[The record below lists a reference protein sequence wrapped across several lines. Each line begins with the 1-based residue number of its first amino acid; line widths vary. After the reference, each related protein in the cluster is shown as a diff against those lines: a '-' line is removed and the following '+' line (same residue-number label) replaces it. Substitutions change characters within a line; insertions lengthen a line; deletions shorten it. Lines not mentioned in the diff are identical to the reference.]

1 MTALAAANEDP
12 AAVRGEPS
20 APSSSDGDD
29 HDSGADVGEG
39 VIGWSN
45 APESEVY
52 MRSRSHLS
60 SMSVADERQT
70 TESSTV
76 TTAGWCLTTGS
87 EAVVAV
93 APRLLATLWFR
104 GSSPDIDRIF
114 CAVAGRLATAV
125 ERRAISATCA
135 PDDGGPEPCRVS
147 GGSRGLSSCASRSR
161 GLGDGLR
168 AVGDVG
174 DVGEEEDR
182 GEGGGSSRGWLWAAD
197 ENLRRVREWRRCFRR
212 ASLSFC
218 CLSRFSF
225 FDRPP
230 SLGGAGSGEVLP
242 SAGRGW

>member
-1 MTALAAANEDP
+1 MTALAAANDDA
-12 AAVRGEPS
+12 AAVRGKPNS
-20 APSSSDGDD
+20 LRSGDCDGDD
-29 HDSGADVGEG
+29 TGADVGEG

-52 MRSRSHLS
+52 MRSRIHLS

-76 TTAGWCLTTGS
+76 TAAGWFLSTGS
-87 EAVVAV
+87 EAGVAV
-93 APRLLATLWFR
+93 APRLLVTLLFR

-114 CAVAGRLATAV
+114 CAVGGWLVTAV

-135 PDDGGPEPCRVS
+135 PDDVGPGLCRAS

-161 GLGDGLR
+161 GLCDGLR

-174 DVGEEEDR
+174 EEEDGEDR
-182 GEGGGSSRGWLWAAD
+182 GDSDDGGSSRLWWRWLWEAD
-197 ENLRRVREWRRCFRR
+197 ENLRRVREWRRCFRLV
-212 ASLSFC
+212 SLSFC

-225 FDRPP
+225 F
-230 SLGGAGSGEVLP
+230 A
-242 SAGRGW
+242 